1 MNEFDRLKAKF
12 ASNEWA
18 NNACLID
25 SKSRYYRGHCFD
37 DNGRCC
43 KHIKPYPGDDPDDQ
57 NTMGCEFGE
66 ENCPYVKKK
75 ERENG

>member
-1 MNEFDRLKAKF
+1 MNEFDRLKAKY

-25 SKSRYYRGHCFD
+25 NRSRYNRGHCLD

-43 KHIKPYPGDDPDDQ
+43 KHIKPHSSDDPDDQ

-66 ENCPYVKKK
+66 ENCPYLK
-75 ERENG
+75 EDNR

>member
-1 MNEFDRLKAKF
+1 MNEFDRVKAKF

-25 SKSRYYRGHCFD
+25 NRSRYYRGHCFD

-43 KHIKPYPGDDPDDQ
+43 KHIKPSPEDKLGDEC
-57 NTMGCEFGE
+57 TMSCELGE
-66 ENCPYVKKK
+66 EKCPYV
-75 ERENG
+75 EES

>member
-25 SKSRYYRGHCFD
+25 NRSRYYRGHCFD
-37 DNGRCC
+37 DNGRYC
-43 KHIKPYPGDDPDDQ
+43 KHIKSYSGDDPDDQ
-57 NTMGCEFGE
+57 NTNGMTVDR
-66 ENCPYVKKK
+66 YTR
-75 ERENG
+75 ERE